1 MQLISVCE
9 YLLVRLAELGISD
22 IIGVPG
28 DFNLGIVEK
37 IEHDDRFRFI
47 SECNELNASYA
58 ADGYAR
64 THGISALITTYGPG
78 ELSAVNGI
86 AGAYAERVPILKITG
101 GIALSK
107 IEKKLPLHHTLLN
120 GKYDQSLKIYEQI
133 TCAQGLIT
141 FDKPGEQI
149 DHLINTC
156 IRHKQPVYMQI
167 PQDVAL
173 HMIPAPTAK
182 IKLNAN
188 EPLTDSEAKIVDL
201 IYQKLLNA
209 KNPIIIVGD
218 LIDRYS
224 LGSRVESFL
233 ANTGMPFV
241 LSWAVK
247 GIIREDL
254 PNYGGVYAGEFSVH
268 QVRKFVE
275 SSDCIISLGMF
286 NCEINLGE
294 FSANL
299 PQDKFI
305 DIQLDSAAY
314 NNESFTI
321 TNFTSV
327 ITAITELQI
336 NRRFNEITHNPNY
349 QTSANL
355 PANTILHDHI
365 IDEAGKFLAENDT
378 LILET
383 GTISFTAGYYK
394 VPAKVKVI
402 SSVNWYSIGYALAA
416 TSGVALA
423 KKTGR
428 TLLITGD
435 GSLQMSVQ
443 AISTMLRYDLKPV
456 ILVLN
461 NEGYTIERAFLGEN
475 SSYNDVQVWNYTSL
489 ADSFG
494 GNAYTKTVTNATELE
509 QVLNLAK
516 QQTDKMWLIEVRM
529 GKYEYP
535 SALLKLAELVVK
547 QRESQGK

>member
-141 FDKPGEQI
+141 FDNPGEQI
-149 DHLINTC
+149 DRLINAC

-201 IYQKLLNA
+201 IHQKLLNA

-218 LIDRYS
+218 LIDRYN
-224 LGSRVESFL
+224 LGQEIETFL
-233 ANTGMPFV
+233 AIRGIPFV

-254 PNYGGVYAGEFSVH
+254 PNYGGVYAGEFSAP
-268 QVRKFVE
+268 QVREFVE
-275 SSDCIISLGMF
+275 RSDCIISLGMF

-305 DIQLDSAAY
+305 DIQLDSTTY

-321 TNFTSV
+321 TNFSSL
-327 ITAITELQI
+327 INAITELQI
-336 NRRFNEITHNPNY
+336 NRRFNEISHNPHY
-349 QTSANL
+349 QISANL

-365 IDEAGKFLAENDT
+365 IDGASKFLSENDT

-416 TSGVALA
+416 TSGIALA
-423 KKTGR
+423 KKAGR

-443 AISTMLRYDLKPV
+443 AISTMLRYNLKPV

-475 SSYNDVQVWNYTSL
+475 SSYNDVQVWNYTL
-489 ADSFG
+489 LTDSFG

-509 QVLNLAK
+509 QVLNQAK
-516 QQTDKMWLIEVRM
+516 QQTDKMWLIEVKM

-547 QRESQGK
+547 QSESQGK

>member
-141 FDKPGEQI
+141 FDNPGEQI
-149 DHLINTC
+149 DRLINAC

-173 HMIPAPTAK
+173 HMTPAPTAK

-201 IYQKLLNA
+201 IHQKLLNA

-218 LIDRYS
+218 LIDRCS

-254 PNYGGVYAGEFSVH
+254 PNYGGVYAGEFSAP
-268 QVRKFVE
+268 QVREFVE

-305 DIQLDSAAY
+305 DIQLDSTTY
-314 NNESFTI
+314 NNESFTT
-321 TNFTSV
+321 TNFSSL
-327 ITAITELQI
+327 INAITELQI
-336 NRRFNEITHNPNY
+336 NRRFNEISHNPNY

-355 PANTILHDHI
+355 PVNMILHDHI

-402 SSVNWYSIGYALAA
+402 SSVNWYSIGYALGA

-423 KKTGR
+423 KKSGR

-494 GNAYTKTVTNATELE
+494 GRAYTKTVTNATELE
-509 QVLNLAK
+509 QVLNQAK
-516 QQTDKMWLIEVRM
+516 QQTDKMWLIEVKM

>member
-86 AGAYAERVPILKITG
+86 AGAYAERVPVIKITG

-141 FDKPGEQI
+141 FDKPGEQM
-149 DHLINTC
+149 DRLINAC

-173 HMIPAPTAK
+173 HLISAPTAK
-182 IKLNAN
+182 IKLNVN
-188 EPLTDSEAKIVDL
+188 EPLTDPEAKGVDL
-201 IYQKLLNA
+201 IHQKLVNA
-209 KNPIIIVGD
+209 KNPLIIVGD
-218 LIDRYS
+218 LIDRYN
-224 LGSRVESFL
+224 LGQQLESFL
-233 ANTGMPFV
+233 TKTGIPFV

-247 GIIREDL
+247 GLIREEL
-254 PNYGGVYAGEFSVH
+254 SNYGGVYAGEFSLP
-268 QVRKFVE
+268 QVREFVE

-305 DIQLDSAAY
+305 DIQLDSTTY
-314 NNESFTI
+314 NNEAFTI

-327 ITAITELQI
+327 ITAIAKLQI
-336 NRRFNEITHNPNY
+336 NRRFNEISHNPNY
-349 QTSANL
+349 QTSTNL
-355 PANTILHDHI
+355 PVNTILHDHI
-365 IDEAGKFLAENDT
+365 IDRAGKFLAENDT

-423 KKTGR
+423 KKAGR

-443 AISTMLRYDLKPV
+443 AISTMLRYNLKPV
-456 ILVLN
+456 ILILN

-509 QVLNLAK
+509 QVLNQAK
-516 QQTDKMWLIEVRM
+516 QQTDKMWLIEVKM

-547 QRESQGK
+547 QRESQEK

>member
-9 YLLVRLAELGISD
+9 YLLARLAELGISD

-28 DFNLGIVEK
+28 DFNLGIVER

-64 THGISALITTYGPG
+64 IHGISALITTYGPG

-86 AGAYAERVPILKITG
+86 AGAYAERVPVLKITG

-141 FDKPGEQI
+141 FDSPGEQI
-149 DHLINTC
+149 DQLIEAC

-173 HMIPAPTAK
+173 HMIPAPTTK
-182 IKLNAN
+182 LKLNVN
-188 EPLTDSEAKIVDL
+188 EALTDSEAKIVDL
-201 IYQKLLNA
+201 VHQKLVNA
-209 KNPIIIVGD
+209 KNPVIIVGD
-218 LIDRYS
+218 LIDRYN
-224 LGSRVESFL
+224 LGQQIESFL
-233 ANTGMPFV
+233 ASTGVPFV
-241 LSWAVK
+241 LSWVVK
-247 GIIREDL
+247 GLIREDL
-254 PNYGGVYAGEFSVH
+254 ANYGGVYAGEFSVP
-268 QVRKFVE
+268 QVRGFIE

-294 FSANL
+294 FSSNL
-299 PQDKFI
+299 SRNKFI
-305 DIQLDSAAY
+305 DIQLDSITY
-314 NNESFTI
+314 DNESFVI
-321 TNFTSV
+321 TNFSSL

-336 NRRFNEITHNPNY
+336 NRKFNEVTHNPHY
-349 QTSANL
+349 QIATNL
-355 PANTILHDHI
+355 PTSTIIHDHI
-365 IDEAGKFLAENDT
+365 IDRASKFLAKNDT

-394 VPAKVKVI
+394 IPTNVKVI

-416 TSGVALA
+416 TSGVTLA
-423 KKTGR
+423 KKSGR

-456 ILVLN
+456 ILILN

-489 ADSFG
+489 AGSFG
-494 GNAYTKTVTNATELE
+494 GNAYTKTVTTAGELE
-509 QVLNLAK
+509 QVLNQAK
-516 QQTDKMWLIEVRM
+516 QQADKMWLIEVKM

-535 SALLKLAELVVK
+535 SALLKLAELVVR
-547 QRESQGK
+547 QRGK

>member
-64 THGISALITTYGPG
+64 IHGISALITTYGPG

-86 AGAYAERVPILKITG
+86 AGAYAERVPVIKITG

-149 DHLINTC
+149 DHLINAC
-156 IRHKQPVYMQI
+156 IKHKQPVYMQI

-173 HMIPAPTAK
+173 NMIPAPTAK

-188 EPLTDSEAKIVDL
+188 EPLADSEAKIVDL
-201 IYQKLLNA
+201 IHQKLLNA
-209 KNPIIIVGD
+209 KNSIIIVGD

-224 LGSRVESFL
+224 LGQEIESFL

-254 PNYGGVYAGEFSVH
+254 PNYGGVYAGEFSAR
-268 QVRKFVE
+268 QVREFVE

-294 FSANL
+294 FSTNL

-314 NNESFTI
+314 NNEAFTI

-336 NRRFNEITHNPNY
+336 NRRFNEISHNSHY
-349 QTSANL
+349 QISSNL

-365 IDEAGKFLAENDT
+365 IDGASKFLAENDT

-383 GTISFTAGYYK
+383 GTVSFTAGYYK
-394 VPAKVKVI
+394 VPANVKVI
-402 SSVNWYSIGYALAA
+402 SSVNWYSIGYALGA

-443 AISTMLRYDLKPV
+443 AISTMLRYKLKPV

-509 QVLNLAK
+509 QGLNQAK
-516 QQTDKMWLIEVRM
+516 QQTDKMWLIEVKM

>member
-37 IEHDDRFRFI
+37 IEHHDRFRFI

-78 ELSAVNGI
+78 ELSAVNGV
-86 AGAYAERVPILKITG
+86 AGAYAERVPVLKITG

-141 FDKPGEQI
+141 FDNPGEQI
-149 DHLINTC
+149 DRLINAC

-188 EPLTDSEAKIVDL
+188 QPLTDSEAKIVDL
-201 IYQKLLNA
+201 IHQKLLNA

-218 LIDRYS
+218 LIDRYN
-224 LGSRVESFL
+224 LGQEIESFL

-254 PNYGGVYAGEFSVH
+254 PNYGGVYAGEFSVP
-268 QVRKFVE
+268 QVREFVE
-275 SSDCIISLGMF
+275 RSDCIISLGMF

-305 DIQLDSAAY
+305 DIQLDSTTY

-336 NRRFNEITHNPNY
+336 NRRFNEISHNSHY
-349 QTSANL
+349 QISSNL
-355 PANTILHDHI
+355 PANTIFHDHI
-365 IDEAGKFLAENDT
+365 IDGASKFLAENDT

-423 KKTGR
+423 KKAGR

-489 ADSFG
+489 ADSFR

-509 QVLNLAK
+509 QILNQAK
-516 QQTDKMWLIEVRM
+516 QQTDKMWLIEVKM

>member
-9 YLLVRLAELGISD
+9 YLLARLAELGISD

-28 DFNLGIVEK
+28 DFNLGIVER
-37 IEHDDRFRFI
+37 IEHDNRFRFI

-64 THGISALITTYGPG
+64 IHGISALITTYGPG

-107 IEKKLPLHHTLLN
+107 IENKLPLHHTLLN
-120 GKYDQSLKIYEQI
+120 SKYDQSLKIYEQI
-133 TCAQGLIT
+133 TCARGLIN
-141 FDKPGEQI
+141 FDNPGEQI
-149 DHLINTC
+149 DQLIEAC
-156 IRHKQPVYMQI
+156 IQHKQPVYMQI

-173 HMIPAPTAK
+173 HMIPAPTTK
-182 IKLNAN
+182 LKLNVN
-188 EPLTDSEAKIVDL
+188 EALTDSEVKIVNL
-201 IYQKLLNA
+201 VHQKLVNA
-209 KNPIIIVGD
+209 KNPVIIVGD
-218 LIDRYS
+218 LIDRYN
-224 LGSRVESFL
+224 LGQQIESFL
-233 ANTGMPFV
+233 ASTRIPFV

-247 GIIREDL
+247 GLIREDL
-254 PNYGGVYAGEFSVH
+254 ANYSGVYAGEFSVP
-268 QVRKFVE
+268 QVREFVE
-275 SSDCIISLGMF
+275 NSDCIISLGMF

-294 FSANL
+294 FSASL
-299 PQDKFI
+299 PQNKFI
-305 DIQLDSAAY
+305 DIQLDGTTY
-314 NNESFTI
+314 NNESLTV
-321 TNFTSV
+321 TNFSSL

-336 NRRFNEITHNPNY
+336 NRKFNEVTHNPHY
-349 QTSANL
+349 QIATNL
-355 PANTILHDHI
+355 PTSTIIHDHI
-365 IDEAGKFLAENDT
+365 IDRASKFLAENDI

-416 TSGVALA
+416 TSGVTLA
-423 KKTGR
+423 KKSGR

-456 ILVLN
+456 ILILN

-494 GNAYTKTVTNATELE
+494 GTAYAVKVATPEELE
-509 QVLNLAK
+509 LVLNQAK
-516 QQTDKMWLIEVRM
+516 QQADKMWLIEVKM

-535 SALLKLAELVVK
+535 SALLKLAELVVR
-547 QRESQGK
+547 QRGK

>member
-9 YLLVRLAELGISD
+9 YLLARLAELGISD

-28 DFNLGIVEK
+28 DFNLGIVER
-37 IEHDDRFRFI
+37 IEHDNRFRFI

-64 THGISALITTYGPG
+64 IHGISALITTYGPG

-86 AGAYAERVPILKITG
+86 AGAYAERVPVLKITG

-141 FDKPGEQI
+141 FDNPGEQI
-149 DHLINTC
+149 DRLIEAC
-156 IRHKQPVYMQI
+156 IRHKQPIYMQI

-173 HMIPAPTAK
+173 YMIPAPTAK
-182 IKLNAN
+182 IKLNLN
-188 EPLTDSEAKIVDL
+188 EALTDSEAKIVNL
-201 IYQKLLNA
+201 IHQKLVNA
-209 KNPIIIVGD
+209 KNPLIIVGD
-218 LIDRYS
+218 LIDRYN
-224 LGSRVESFL
+224 LGPRVESFF
-233 ANTGMPFV
+233 ASTGVPFV

-247 GIIREDL
+247 GLIREDL
-254 PNYGGVYAGEFSVH
+254 SNYGGVYAGEFSTS
-268 QVRKFVE
+268 QVREFVE

-294 FSANL
+294 FSASL
-299 PQDKFI
+299 PQNKFI
-305 DIQLDSAAY
+305 DIQLDGTTY
-314 NNESFTI
+314 NNESLTV
-321 TNFTSV
+321 TNFSSL

-336 NRRFNEITHNPNY
+336 NRKFNEVTHNPHY
-349 QTSANL
+349 QIATNL
-355 PANTILHDHI
+355 PTSTIIHDHI
-365 IDEAGKFLAENDT
+365 IDRASKFLAENDT

-394 VPAKVKVI
+394 IPANVKVI

-416 TSGVALA
+416 TSGVTLA
-423 KKTGR
+423 KKSGR

-456 ILVLN
+456 ILILN

-494 GNAYTKTVTNATELE
+494 GTAYAVKVATPEELE
-509 QVLNLAK
+509 LVLNQAK
-516 QQTDKMWLIEVRM
+516 QQADKMWLIEVKM

-535 SALLKLAELVVK
+535 SALLKLAELVVR
-547 QRESQGK
+547 QRGK